1 LKHPVGSDDNI
12 PEEMKKIKDEL
23 KKMLELKECKIILN
37 KYSSKF
43 DITEFK
49 TFLQ

>member
-1 LKHPVGSDDNI
+1 MSAEENI
-12 PEEMKKIKDEL
+12 PEELKNLKEEL
-23 KKMLELKECKIILN
+23 NKMLELKECKIILN

-43 DITEFK
+43 DIEVLK